1 MQRPGP
7 WYYDGYA
14 HVSKTRG
21 RTDMVASAHDPDDG
35 SHCTKRSEANAQLI
49 AHAPGDIAALL
60 AEVARLREALKPFA
74 TISGYF
80 NEALPDET
88 PLGQIPRI
96 HVALGYIN
104 RGDLRRARAAL
115 QAVEET
121 P

>member
-1 MQRPGP
+1 MSYCQQCADLERMLRASEKRNNMLRAQ
-7 WYYDGYA
+7 YA
-14 HVSKTRG
+14 H
-21 RTDMVASAHDPDDG
+21 M
-35 SHCTKRSEANAQLI
+35 
-49 AHAPGDIAALL
+49 ALKHSTAE